1 MREETYY
8 ATADDEQA
16 IINAIEQQEE
26 IDESIIAEYVQLA
39 EQDDYIDWK
48 GILDREEDND
58 DNDNEDMVKYLIFER
73 ARQQAEY
80 DKYIQYNINQNKI

>member
-48 GILDREEDND
+48 ATLDREEDND